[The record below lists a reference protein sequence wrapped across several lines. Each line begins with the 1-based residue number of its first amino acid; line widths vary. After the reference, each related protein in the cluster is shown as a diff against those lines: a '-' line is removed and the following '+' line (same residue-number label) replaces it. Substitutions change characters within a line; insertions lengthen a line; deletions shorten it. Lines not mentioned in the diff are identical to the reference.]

1 MDLAAVMDQLGVAL
15 ETVSGLRVAPYWADR
30 VNPPQAVVGWP
41 DPLTYDE
48 TYGRGSD
55 SCVVPVTVLVG
66 KVDARTSRDALA
78 KYADGSG
85 VHSIKAALESAAYTA
100 CDSVRVATCE
110 FGVMTVAGV
119 DYLSGT
125 FNVEITGDGA

>member
-1 MDLAAVMDQLGVAL
+1 MNLADCMDQLGSAL
-15 ETVSGLRVAPYWADR
+15 ETIPDLRVAPYWADR

-41 DPLTYDE
+41 DPLTYDS

-55 SCVVPVTVLVG
+55 QCVMPVTVLVG
-66 KVDARTSRDALA
+66 KVDARTARDRLA

-85 VHSIKAALESAAYTA
+85 THSVKAALDNATYTA
-100 CDSVRVATCE
+100 CDSVRVAECE
-110 FGVMTVAGV
+110 FGVTTVAGV

-125 FNVEITGDGA
+125 FNVEITGQGS

>member
-1 MDLAAVMDQLGVAL
+1 MNLADCMDQLEAAL
-15 ETVSGLRVAPYWADR
+15 KTVPELRTAPYWADR

-41 DPLTYDE
+41 DPLNYDE

-66 KVDARTSRDALA
+66 KVDARTARDQLA

-85 VHSIKAALESAAYTA
+85 AHSIKAALDGGTYTA
-100 CDSVRVATCE
+100 CDSVRVASAE
-110 FGVMTVAGV
+110 FGVMVVAAV
-119 DYLSGT
+119 DYLSAT
-125 FNVEITGDGA
+125 FNVEITGSGS